1 VKRKEEFSLIPR
13 LTRRQF
19 FRVGATTFA
28 GYTLLPIAKPLQVR
42 AAEKI
47 EPRGSAEFCIFLFL
61 MGGPPQLDT
70 FDVKEGKWTPSDF
83 DIRTI
88 TPEVRMPV
96 ALFPKLSEKRRLDQM
111 LFARSVEAW
120 ESVHERGQYYIQA
133 GRAFSGARAKEI
145 PSVGSLVAYEF
156 DSKRRSGDF
165 MPPFVAMNFSPGGAG
180 LAGPGMLPATFAPL
194 PIAVQKDGDFS
205 FVVPEEERARFSQ
218 RWEFLQRMDR
228 SLRSGEDRLG
238 RPLLDYHDF
247 YLGAYEMMKRPEVG
261 KILKFS
267 DEEHQKYG
275 KSSFGDA
282 CLLARN
288 LVNADAGTRFIAIAQ
303 DGWDLHANVY
313 DKSKPVNHYTLCRD
327 LDFALAGLLDDLS
340 STRDK
345 QGRTLLDKTF
355 IVCMG
360 EFGRT
365 PGDINANKG
374 RDHYRYASTTVFAGG
389 GVKGGRVLGST
400 DDVGGKVIKPGWHQ
414 DRSIY
419 TEDVMATIFSTLGID
434 FTKKITNTPSGREF
448 EYVEITSGTDF
459 ISPSEIKELFG

>member
-1 VKRKEEFSLIPR
+1 MRGELAVIPK

-19 FRVGATTFA
+19 IRVGATTFA
-28 GYTLLPIAKPLQVR
+28 GYSLLPMAKPLQVR
-42 AAEKI
+42 ASEKI

-70 FDVKEGKWTPSDF
+70 FDVKEGKWTPTDF
-83 DIRTI
+83 DIRTV
-88 TPEVRMPV
+88 TPEIRMPV
-96 ALFPKLSEKRRLDQM
+96 AILPKLSEKKRLDQ
-111 LFARSVEAW
+111 LLLARSVEAW

-156 DSKRRSGDF
+156 ESRRKPSDF
-165 MPPFVAMNFSPGGAG
+165 LPPFVAMNFSPGGAG
-180 LAGPGMLPATFAPL
+180 LAGPGMLPATYAPL

-205 FVVPEEERARFSQ
+205 YVVPEDERERFNR
-218 RWEFLQRMDR
+218 RWRFLQQMDR
-228 SLRSGEDRLG
+228 GLRSGDVRFG
-238 RPLLDYHDF
+238 RPMLDYHDF

-261 KILKFS
+261 KILKFA
-267 DEEHQKYG
+267 DDEHQKYG
-275 KSSFGDA
+275 ATSFGDA

-288 LVNADAGTRFIAIAQ
+288 LVKADAGTRFIAIAQ

-340 STRDK
+340 QTTDAK
-345 QGRTLLDKTF
+345 GRTLLDKTF
-355 IVCMG
+355 VVCMG

-365 PGDINANKG
+365 PGPLNPNKG

-389 GVKGGRVLGST
+389 GVKGGRVLGAT
-400 DDVGGKVIKPGWHQ
+400 DDVGGKVVKSGWEM

-419 TEDVMATIFSTLGID
+419 TEDVVATIFSALGID
-434 FTKKITNTPSGREF
+434 YTKKITNTPSGREF

-459 ISPSEIKELFG
+459 INPSEIKELFA

>member
-1 VKRKEEFSLIPR
+1 MRQEEYSLIPK

-19 FRVGATTFA
+19 FRVGATTFM
-28 GYTLLPIAKPLQVR
+28 GYSLLPMAKPLQIR

-70 FDVKEGKWTPSDF
+70 FDVKEGRWTPPDF
-83 DIRTI
+83 EIRTI
-88 TPEVRMPV
+88 TPEIRMPV
-96 ALFPKLSEKRRLDQM
+96 GILPKLSEPRRLQH
-111 LFARSVEAW
+111 LLLARSVEAW

-156 DSKRRSGDF
+156 DSRRKPEDF

-194 PIAVQKDGDFS
+194 PIVVQKEGDFS
-205 FVVPEEERARFSQ
+205 FVVPEEERGRFSR
-218 RWEFLQRMDR
+218 RWELLQRMDR
-228 SLRSGEDRLG
+228 ELRSGEDRLG

-247 YLGAYEMMKRPEVG
+247 YLGAYEMMKRPEMG
-261 KILKFS
+261 KILRFS
-267 DEEHQKYG
+267 EDEHQRYG
-275 KSSFGDA
+275 ATSFGDA

-288 LVNADAGTRFIAIAQ
+288 LVNANAGTRFIAIAQ

-340 STRDK
+340 TTKDR
-345 QGRTLLDKTF
+345 QGTTLLDKTF

-365 PGDINANKG
+365 PGDLNPNKG
-374 RDHYRYASTTVFAGG
+374 RDHHRYASTTVFAGG
-389 GVKGGRVLGST
+389 GVKGGRTLGAT
-400 DDVGGKVIKPGWHQ
+400 DDIGGKVLKGGWSQ
-414 DRSIY
+414 DRSIF
-419 TEDVMATIFSTLGID
+419 TEDVMATIFSVLGID
-434 FTKKITNTPSGREF
+434 YTKRITNTPSGREF